1 MKNNRKLFHKARRLD
16 QKAGKD
22 LTGKSYRASAEQKIQ
37 NETGDIETKY
47 IKSTHTETANMESSN
62 AETDNIEMANIK
74 VVIAEN
80 DNTATASIKAADVET
95 ADIKTNNPNPEE
107 SVSSGAKKLL
117 REERRISKKRR
128 KNILITC
135 FIGLALLLVSFGH
148 SIQYA
153 EKQAHQQ
160 LNRTIRYV
168 KTQCANYIQ
177 FNEASVAKSLMRIIG
192 ENRQIDR
199 NLQYDKKIDS
209 INPDEEDLAVYVK
222 EWRLSG
228 IILLDEHGNV
238 ECEYNTDGIGADGL
252 REHLMRENVLD
263 VSKYPEK
270 TYANRVTCEDGS
282 HIDLAACGRT
292 DSDGIVVVYTHTET
306 EYAQNYTLTIQSL
319 LSGYE
324 TVNDGTIVV
333 TNGTDILASND
344 ETLLSDDMDETM
356 DGREI
361 LHQLRQHGHLKEMIR
376 VKNNVKTYYGSMDK
390 GRQYYIYMYMPL
402 NSVFHNVPRNVL
414 AVLAAYILIVIVIQM
429 LTYREEQRFLLIQRM
444 QEQNMQ
450 EQLKEAAKKAESANT
465 AKTEFLQRMSHDIR
479 TPINGIC
486 GMVEVAEHYRD
497 NVEKQAECRRK
508 IKEASHLLLE
518 LINEVLDMGKLESG
532 EIILEERSFC
542 LNEILDELQTVIEKQ
557 AAERGIQIIR
567 EEFQITHR
575 HLIGSPRHVKR
586 MLMNIMS
593 NAVKYNKE
601 NGTIQISCREIS
613 DYASGFDEYVLGGV
627 DKDHDMKT
635 ITWIEFTCA
644 DTGIGMSKEFLEHL
658 FEPFTQEENG
668 ARSVYGGSGL
678 GMSITKSLI
687 EKMGGTI
694 HVESEQG
701 EGTTYTVCIPFVID
715 TSEKT
720 VAQEKDKLEQVSI
733 EDVTIL
739 LAEDNELN
747 QEIACFVLETAGAK
761 VIKAVNG
768 QEAVEIFSDS
778 QPGEIDVILMD
789 VMMPVMDGLEATRTI
804 RNLSRPDA
812 AEIPII
818 AMTANAFTE
827 DILTVKRAGM
837 NDHLA
842 KPLDT
847 TLVIQTIA
855 KYVTR
860 EKV

>member
-1 MKNNRKLFHKARRLD
+1 MKNNKQLFRQTRRLEP
-16 QKAGKD
+16 KVKKD
-22 LTGKSYRASAEQKIQ
+22 LKDKSYKSSSEQESQ

-47 IKSTHTETANMESSN
+47 IKIIHTETANMESSN
-62 AETDNIEMANIK
+62 AETDNMETENIK
-74 VVIAEN
+74 
-80 DNTATASIKAADVET
+80 AD
-95 ADIKTNNPNPEE
+95 NPNPEGSE
-107 SVSSGAKKLL
+107 SSDARKLL

-135 FIGLALLLVSFGH
+135 FIGLALLLVVFGY

-177 FNEASVAKSLMRIIG
+177 FNEASVAKSLMYIIG
-192 ENRQIDR
+192 EDRQIDR
-199 NLQYDKKIDS
+199 NLKYDKKIDS
-209 INPDEEDLAVYVK
+209 VNPDEEDLSVYVK
-222 EWRLSG
+222 ERRLSG

-263 VSKYPEK
+263 VSCYPEK
-270 TYANRVTCEDGS
+270 IYANRVTCEDGS

-292 DSDGIVVVYTHTET
+292 DNNGIVVVYTHTET
-306 EYAQNYTLTIQSL
+306 EYAKNYTLTLQSL

-333 TNGTDILASND
+333 TNGTDIVASND
-344 ETLLSDDMDETM
+344 KTLLSDDMDETM
-356 DGREI
+356 EGREI
-361 LHQLRQHGHLKEMIR
+361 LYQLRQHGHLKEMIR
-376 VKNNVKTYYGSMDK
+376 VKNNIRTYYGSMDK
-390 GRQYYIYMYMPL
+390 GRQYYIYMYMPM

-414 AVLAAYILIVIVIQM
+414 AVLVAYILMVIVIQM

-450 EQLKEAAKKAESANT
+450 EQLKEAAKKAESANV

-486 GMVEVAEHYRD
+486 GMVEVAEHYKD

-532 EIILEERSFC
+532 EVVLEERSFC

-567 EEFQITHR
+567 KEYQISHM

-601 NGTIQISCREIS
+601 NGTIWLGCRELP
-613 DYASGFDEYVLGGV
+613 ASEFLENVCVPEAEQDCFVLDNV
-627 DKDHDMKT
+627 LKDIQNYTKDSEKNRQEQMVRR
-635 ITWIEFTCA
+635 IWIEFTCT
-644 DTGIGMSKEFLEHL
+644 DTGIGMSKEFLAHL

-668 ARSVYGGSGL
+668 ARSAYGGSGL

-701 EGTTYTVCIPFVID
+701 EGTTYIVCVPFVID

-720 VAQEKDKLEQVSI
+720 VMQETDKLEQVSI
-733 EDVTIL
+733 ENVTIL

-768 QEAVEIFSDS
+768 QEAVDMFSDS
-778 QPGEIDVILMD
+778 RPGEIDVILMD

-812 AEIPII
+812 SKIPIL

-855 KYVTR
+855 RYV
-860 EKV
+860 K